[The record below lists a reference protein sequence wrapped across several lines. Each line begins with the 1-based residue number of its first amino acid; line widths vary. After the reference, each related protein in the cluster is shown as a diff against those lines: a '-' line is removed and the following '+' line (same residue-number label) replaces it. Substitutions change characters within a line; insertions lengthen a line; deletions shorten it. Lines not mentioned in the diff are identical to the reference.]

1 MGSAPRAR
9 KKSDV
14 GSIFGCVVAAF
25 AILHNR
31 GRPVARAMLGF
42 PSRYF
47 PAWHPQVGIMKT
59 EAFLMRGMFVMAAAA
74 TLFGLAS
81 LIASMH

>member
-1 MGSAPRAR
+1 
-9 KKSDV
+9 
-14 GSIFGCVVAAF
+14 
-25 AILHNR
+25 
-31 GRPVARAMLGF
+31 MLGF

-47 PAWHPQVGIMKT
+47 PAWRPQVGIMKT

-81 LIASMH
+81 LIASVR